1 MKKTIIVALFAW
13 LCAPSNAESVWPEA
27 TRECRPHAYW
37 WWLGSA
43 VDKANLTREMERYK
57 EAGMGGVHIIPIYGA
72 KGYEDK
78 YIPYLSKTWME
89 MLNHVVSEGKRL
101 DLNVDMTTGTG
112 WCFGGPKV
120 TPDEAC
126 SVLDIQT
133 LKPNAGEPLTA
144 RLKPGAMAVAVGP
157 KGETLDLS
165 KQITDKVIITWQA
178 PEKGWRVM
186 IATTKPTLKVKRAAP
201 GGEGWMINLF
211 YPQAMDNYLAVF
223 EEAFGSYN
231 GLKPRAMYHDSY
243 EYRCNWS
250 PTLLDA
256 FEKRRGYSLRQQLP
270 VLLDT
275 KRMDDQAQRVRYD
288 YRDTL
293 SDLMIEETLARWVKW
308 CHAKAII
315 TRNQA
320 HGSPGNL
327 LDLYALVD
335 IPETEMFDNDRSKF
349 VSKFSSSAAHVM
361 GRRLVSA
368 ETGTW
373 LREHFTETLG
383 DLKSL
388 LDDLFLSGV
397 NHVIYHGTCYSPDEA
412 AWPGWLFYA
421 SYEMNPRNSLW
432 HDAPSV
438 NRYIARCQAVLQAG
452 RSDNDLLVYWPVH
465 EYWRTTPGLELQ
477 MGVHN
482 RAWLEQQPIGAL
494 AEQLWK
500 QGYTFDYISDRQLQ
514 QTRVESN
521 MLTTPGNRFS
531 AVLVPAAK
539 TLPLATLQQL
549 IRLAEAGGTV
559 LFDSEM
565 PSDVPGLSNLDENRA
580 TFKQIL
586 QKHGLLT
593 PTPGGCKKGAVGK
606 GFICIGPASQLLSSA
621 GIKPEQL
628 MAQAHLSFLRRAH
641 ETGSTYFLV
650 NETTN
655 VFNGWIALSR
665 SAQAVQVLD
674 PMTGKSGLGACRKN
688 KTTGELEVY
697 LQLNPEETLILKT
710 EKALIAQGST
720 WAWNQAGKSH
730 PVHGPW
736 AVEFIKGGPVLPAP
750 YTTDKLASWT
760 TQGNEETRRFA
771 GTARYTTTFH
781 APATAATPYYLDLGN
796 VCQSAR
802 VTLNGVQLGTPFI
815 APFRVFVPTLKPI
828 GNKLEIEVTNVA
840 ANRIRDLDRRKVP
853 WKYFHEINFVNIK
866 YKPFDAAEWPLY
878 DSGLLGPVTL
888 IEAAPSL

>member
-1 MKKTIIVALFAW
+1 MLNKSMKTILSIALFVS
-13 LCAPSNAESVWPEA
+13 LCGPSNAESVWPET

-120 TPDEAC
+120 TQEEAC
-126 SVLDIQT
+126 SVLDMQK
-133 LKPNAGEPLTA
+133 LKPNASEPL
-144 RLKPGAMAVAVGP
+144 
-157 KGETLDLS
+157 
-165 KQITDKVIITWQA
+165 VI
-178 PEKGWRVM
+178 R
-186 IATTKPTLKVKRAAP
+186 TKPTMKVKRAAP

-223 EEAFGSYN
+223 EEAFGSYS

-250 PTLLDA
+250 PNLLDD
-256 FEKRRGYSLRQQLP
+256 FEKRRGYSLQQHLP

-275 KRMDDQAQRVRYD
+275 KRMDDPAQRVRYD
-288 YRDTL
+288 YRETL
-293 SDLMIEETLARWVKW
+293 SDLMIEETLASWVKW
-308 CHAKAII
+308 CHSKGII

-438 NRYIARCQAVLQAG
+438 NRYIARCQSVLQAG
-452 RSDNDLLVYWPVH
+452 RSDNDVLVYWPVH
-465 EYWRTTPGLELQ
+465 EYWRNTPGLELQ

-482 RAWLEQQPIGAL
+482 RAWLEQQPTGSL
-494 AEQLWK
+494 AAQLWK

-514 QTRVESN
+514 QTRVENN

-531 AVLVPAAK
+531 AVLVPTAK

-559 LFDSEM
+559 LFDTVM
-565 PSDVPGLSNLDENRA
+565 PSDVPGLSNLEANRA
-580 TFKQIL
+580 TFQQIL

-593 PTPGGCKKGAVGK
+593 PTQGECKKVAVGK
-606 GFICIGPASQLLSSA
+606 GFIVVGPASDLLSSA
-621 GIKPEQL
+621 GIKPERL
-628 MAQAHLSFLRRAH
+628 MKDAQLSFIRRAH
-641 ETGSTYFLV
+641 ETGSYYFLV

-665 SAQAVQVLD
+665 PAQSMLVLD
-674 PMTGKSGLGACRKN
+674 PMTGKSGLGASRSN
-688 KTTGELEVY
+688 KATGELEVY

-710 EKALIAQGST
+710 EKALSAQGSA
-720 WAWNQAGKSH
+720 WGWNQRGKSH
-730 PVHGPW
+730 PVNSPW

-771 GTARYTTTFH
+771 GTARYTTTFT

-815 APFRVFVPTLKPI
+815 APFRVFVPALKPTD
-828 GNKLEIEVTNVA
+828 NKLEVEVTNVS

-866 YKPFDAAEWPLY
+866 YKPFDASDWPLY

-888 IEAAPSL
+888 IEATPSL

>member
-1 MKKTIIVALFAW
+1 MKKQILFLLIAW
-13 LCAPSNAESVWPEA
+13 LCGSSYAQDVWPEA

-72 KGYEDK
+72 KGYEEK
-78 YIPYLSKTWME
+78 YIPYLSKPWME
-89 MLNHVVSEGKRL
+89 MLNHAVSEGKRL

-126 SVLDIQT
+126 AALDIQT
-133 LKPNAGEPLTA
+133 IKPSAGVPLDARVKPNA
-144 RLKPGAMAVAVGP
+144 MVVAIGP
-157 KGETLDLS
+157 KEEMLNLS
-165 KQITDKVIITWQA
+165 KQITDNGSITWQA
-178 PEKGWRVM
+178 PEKGWRVI
-186 IATTKPTLKVKRAAP
+186 IATPKPTMKVKRAAP

-211 YPQAMDNYLAVF
+211 YPQAMNNYLAVF
-223 EEAFGSYN
+223 EEAFSSYN

-250 PTLLDA
+250 PTLLDE
-256 FEKRRGYSLRQQLP
+256 FEKRRGYSLQQYLP
-270 VLLDT
+270 ILLDT
-275 KRMDDQAQRVRYD
+275 KRMDDPAQRLRYD
-288 YRDTL
+288 YRETL
-293 SDLMIEETLARWVKW
+293 SDLMIEETMGNWVKW
-308 CHAKAII
+308 CHSKGII

-327 LDLYALVD
+327 LDLYALAD
-335 IPETEMFDNDRSKF
+335 IPETEMFDKDRSKL

-361 GRRLVSA
+361 GRRLVAS

-388 LDDLFLSGV
+388 LDDLFLSGI
-397 NHVIYHGTCYSPDEA
+397 NHVVYHGTCYSPDEA

-438 NRYIARCQAVLQAG
+438 NRYIARCQSVLQAG

-465 EYWRTTPGLELQ
+465 EYWRTAAGLETQ

-482 RAWLEQQPIGAL
+482 RAWLQQQPIGAL
-494 AEQLWK
+494 AEQLWN
-500 QGYTFDYISDRQLQ
+500 QGYTFDYISDRQLK
-514 QTRVESN
+514 QTRIENNV
-521 MLTTPGNRFS
+521 LTTPGNRFS
-531 AVLVPAAK
+531 AVLVPSAK
-539 TLPLATLQQL
+539 TLPLATLEQF
-549 IRLAEAGGTV
+549 IRLAEAGGTI
-559 LFDSEM
+559 LFDTVI
-565 PSDVPGLSNLDENRA
+565 PSDVPGLSNLDASRA
-580 TFKQIL
+580 TLKQLFGKYGISA
-586 QKHGLLT
+586 
-593 PTPGGCKKGAVGK
+593 PTNGECKKIAVGK
-606 GFICIGPASQLLSSA
+606 GFIAVGAASNLLSSV
-621 GIKPEQL
+621 GIKPERL
-628 MAQAHLSFLRRAH
+628 MKDAQLSFVRRAH
-641 ETGSTYFLV
+641 ETGSYYFLV

-655 VFNGWIALSR
+655 AFKGWIALSR
-665 SAQAVQVLD
+665 PAQAVRVLD
-674 PMTGKSGLGACRKN
+674 PMTGKSGIGASRKN
-688 KTTGELEVY
+688 KTAGELEVY

-710 EKALIAQGST
+710 ERDAIAKDKS
-720 WAWNQAGKSH
+720 WVWNQTGKSH
-730 PVHGPW
+730 PVISPW

-750 YTTDKLASWT
+750 YTTGQLASWT

-771 GTARYTTTFH
+771 GTARYTTTFN
-781 APATAATPYYLDLGN
+781 APATAATTYYLDLGN

-802 VTLNGVQLGTPFI
+802 VTLNGVPLGTPFI
-815 APFRVFVPTLKPI
+815 APFRVYVPALKPT
-828 GNKLEIEVTNVA
+828 GNKLEVEVTNVA
-840 ANRIRDLDRRKVP
+840 ANRIRDLDRQKAP

-866 YKPFDAAEWPLY
+866 YKPFDASDWPLY

-888 IEAAPSL
+888 IEATPSL

>member
-1 MKKTIIVALFAW
+1 MKNIITIALFAW
-13 LCAPSNAESVWPEA
+13 LCGFSYAQSVWPEA

-89 MLNHVVSEGKRL
+89 MLNHAVSEGKRL

-120 TPDEAC
+120 TSDEANC
-126 SVLDIQT
+126 VLDI
-133 LKPNAGEPLTA
+133 KA
-144 RLKPGAMAVAVGP
+144 
-157 KGETLDLS
+157 S
-165 KQITDKVIITWQA
+165 KTSADMPIII
-178 PEKGWRVM
+178 R
-186 IATTKPTLKVKRAAP
+186 TKPTMKVKRAAP
-201 GGEGWMINLF
+201 GGEGWMLNLF
-211 YPQAMDNYLAVF
+211 YPQAMNNYLAVF

-250 PTLLDA
+250 PVLLDE
-256 FEKRRGYSLRQQLP
+256 FEKRRGYQLQQYLP

-275 KRMDDQAQRVRYD
+275 KRMDDQARRLRYD
-288 YRDTL
+288 YRETL
-293 SDLMIEETLARWVKW
+293 SDLMVEGTMGNWVKW
-308 CHAKAII
+308 CHSKGII

-327 LDLYALVD
+327 LDLYALAD
-335 IPETEMFDNDRSKF
+335 IPETEMFSKDRSKF
-349 VSKFSSSAAHVM
+349 VSKFASSAAHVM
-361 GRRLVSA
+361 GHRLVAS

-388 LDDLFLSGV
+388 LDDLFLSGI
-397 NHVIYHGTCYSPDEA
+397 NHVVYHGTCYSPDEA

-438 NRYIARCQAVLQAG
+438 NRYIARCQSVLQSG
-452 RSDNDLLVYWPVH
+452 NSDNDLLVYWPVH
-465 EYWRTTPGLELQ
+465 EYWRSTPGLELQ
-477 MGVHN
+477 LTVHH
-482 RAWLEQQPIGAL
+482 RAWLEEQPTGPL
-494 AEQLWK
+494 SEQLWTK
-500 QGYTFDYISDRQLQ
+500 GYTFDYISDRQLQ
-514 QTRVESN
+514 QTRVENN

-531 AVLVPAAK
+531 AVIIPASK

-559 LFDSEM
+559 LFDGIV
-565 PSDVPGLSNLDENRA
+565 PSDVPGLTHLDASRA
-580 TFKQIL
+580 TFKE
-586 QKHGLLT
+586 LLGKYGMST
-593 PTPGGCKKGAVGK
+593 PATGECKKFAVGK
-606 GFICIGPASQLLSSA
+606 GSIAVGPISSLLNTA
-621 GIKPEQL
+621 GIKPERL
-628 MAQAHLSFLRRAH
+628 KKDAQISFVRRAH
-641 ETGSTYFLV
+641 ENGSYYFLV

-655 VFNGWIALSR
+655 VFKGWIALSR
-665 SAQAVQVLD
+665 PAQAVQVLD
-674 PMTGKSGLGACRKN
+674 PMTGKSGIGASRKN
-688 KTTGELEVY
+688 VTTGELEVY
-697 LQLNPEETLILKT
+697 LQMNPEEALILKT
-710 EKALIAQGST
+710 EKETIAQGST
-720 WAWNQAGKSH
+720 WAWNQTGKIH
-730 PVHGPW
+730 PVNGPW
-736 AVEFIKGGPVLPAP
+736 AIEFITGGPVLPAP
-750 YTTDKLASWT
+750 YTTEQLASWT

-771 GTARYTTTFH
+771 GTARYTTTFN
-781 APATAATPYYLDLGN
+781 APATSASTYYLDLGT

-802 VTLNGVQLGTPFI
+802 VTLNGVPLGTPFI
-815 APFRVFVPTLKPI
+815 APFRVFVPALKPT

-853 WKYFHEINFVNIK
+853 WKYFHEINFVNIN
-866 YKPFDAAEWPLY
+866 YKPFDASEWPLY

-888 IEAAPSL
+888 IEATPCL

>member
-1 MKKTIIVALFAW
+1 MMKKIVLIALFAW
-13 LCAPSNAESVWPEA
+13 LCDSSNAQSVWPET

-126 SVLDIQT
+126 AVLDIQKI
-133 LKPNAGEPLTA
+133 KPTGSEPL
-144 RLKPGAMAVAVGP
+144 
-157 KGETLDLS
+157 
-165 KQITDKVIITWQA
+165 VI
-178 PEKGWRVM
+178 R
-186 IATTKPTLKVKRAAP
+186 TKPTMKVKRAAP

-223 EEAFGSYN
+223 EEAFGAYN

-250 PTLLDA
+250 PNLLDD
-256 FEKRRGYSLRQQLP
+256 FEKRRGYSLRQHLP

-275 KRMDDQAQRVRYD
+275 KRMDDPAQRIRYD
-288 YRDTL
+288 YRETL

-308 CHAKAII
+308 CHAKGII

-438 NRYIARCQAVLQAG
+438 NRYIARCQSVLQAG
-452 RSDNDLLVYWPVH
+452 RSDNDVLVYWPVH

-482 RAWLEQQPIGAL
+482 RAWLEQQPTGAL
-494 AEQLWK
+494 AAQLWK

-514 QTRVESN
+514 QTRVEN
-521 MLTTPGNRFS
+521 KMLTTPGNRFS
-531 AVLVPAAK
+531 AVLVPTAK

-549 IRLAEAGGTV
+549 IRLAESGGTV
-559 LFDSEM
+559 LFDSVM
-565 PSDVPGLSNLDENRA
+565 PSDVPGLSNLEANRA

-593 PTPGGCKKGAVGK
+593 PTQGECKKVAVGK
-606 GFICIGPASQLLSSA
+606 GYIAVGPASDLLSSA
-621 GIKPEQL
+621 GIKPERL
-628 MAQAHLSFLRRAH
+628 MKEAQLSFIRRAH
-641 ETGSTYFLV
+641 ETGSYYFLV

-665 SAQAVQVLD
+665 AAQSMRVLD
-674 PMTGKSGLGACRKN
+674 PMTGKSGLGACRSN
-688 KTTGELEVY
+688 KATGELEVY

-710 EKALIAQGST
+710 EKALIAQGEQ
-720 WAWNQAGKSH
+720 WKWNQTGKRH
-730 PVHGPW
+730 PVNNPW

-771 GTARYTTTFH
+771 GTARYTTTFN
-781 APATAATPYYLDLGN
+781 APATAATPYYLDLGT

-815 APFRVFVPTLKPI
+815 APFRVFVPALKPTD
-828 GNKLEIEVTNVA
+828 NKLEVEVTNVA

-888 IEAAPSL
+888 IEATPSL